1 MSTYILTCNAGSN
14 SLKSAL
20 YTADGPDLRFRF
32 LADRIH
38 DRMTL
43 DVKDGNGKTIATA
56 RDVGEGYEQALVWI
70 LKFLNDQAATFRL
83 AAAGH
88 RIVHGGPN
96 YEGPV
101 VVNDEVIDNLT
112 QLIPF
117 APAHQP
123 HNIRLI
129 EALQKLDPGLL
140 QVACFDTGFHRT
152 QGPEAA
158 SFALP
163 RKLVQEHQL
172 YRYGFHG
179 LSYEYLTMAMADHLQ
194 ESERKRVIA
203 LHMGGG
209 CSACAISNGHSVA
222 TTMGLTALDGMMMNT
237 RPGRLDPGVVLY
249 LCQHTG
255 RSVEEVAEILYKQ
268 SGLLGVSGISG
279 DMRDLAASDDPHAAE
294 AVDLFCAMAARE
306 TAALVTDLGG
316 LGALIFSGAMGADDA
331 VVRSNMVARLGFLGV
346 SLDSAANRENR
357 TVVSDADSRVKVLV
371 LPTDEEIIIARYTCE
386 MMARDTVQTTENGL
400 VSDIYSQ
407 VGA

>member
-20 YTADGPDLRFRF
+20 YTADGPELRFRF

-43 DVKDGNGKTIATA
+43 EVKDGDGKTITTAT
-56 RDVGEGYEQALVWI
+56 DVGKGYEQALAWI
-70 LKFLNDQAATFRL
+70 LNFLNDQAEDFRL

-88 RIVHGGPN
+88 RIVHGGPY

-101 VVNDEVIDNLT
+101 VVNDEVMDNLT
-112 QLIPF
+112 KLIPF
-117 APAHQP
+117 APSHQP
-123 HNIRLI
+123 HNMRLI
-129 EALQKLDPGLL
+129 EALQKLDPDLQ
-140 QVACFDTGFHRT
+140 QVACFDTSFHRT
-152 QGPEAA
+152 QRPEAA

-163 RKLVQEHQL
+163 RKLVEEHQL

-179 LSYEYLTMAMADHLQ
+179 LSYEYLTAAMADHLRD
-194 ESERKRVIA
+194 SERKRVIA

-222 TTMGLTALDGMMMNT
+222 TTMGLTALEGMMMNT

-279 DMRDLAASDDPHAAE
+279 DMRDLAASNDPRAAQ
-294 AVDLFCAMAARE
+294 AVNLFCAMAARE

-316 LGALIFSGAMGADDA
+316 LDALIFSGAMGADDA
-331 VVRSNMVARLGFLGV
+331 EVREKITARLGFLGI
-346 SLDSAANRENR
+346 SLDYAANRKNR
-357 TVVSDADSRVKVLV
+357 TVVSEAGSHIKVLA
-371 LPTDEEIIIARYTCE
+371 LPTDEEIIIARKTCE
-386 MMARDTVQTTENGL
+386 MMN
-400 VSDIYSQ
+400 
-407 VGA
+407 